1 MKTNAVIRIVIW
13 SLVIVLLVSTLGV
26 GLYRADHRP
35 TDKTP
40 VETVVP
46 ASTSPMLPVKEAA
59 SYATVIA
66 NAVNIRTTPNSD
78 SQAVGM
84 LEKNESVIIG
94 RQEKV
99 NGEDWA
105 YITQP
110 VSGWM
115 KCEYLAMNDQ
125 PKGPSD
131 GEIALDPNHIREID
145 IEWAA
150 GHITIESADVSAI
163 LISESANSPK
173 AEAMV
178 WKENNNK
185 LIIRYRETT
194 VWLGTTLNDVESKNL
209 TIQVPMGWTCDTL
222 EIDTASA
229 IVDVKNLGINEVD
242 FDSASGTCNFANC
255 VVNELDIDTASG
267 DISFSGS
274 LMALDCDAASAS
286 VFAVFDNV
294 PNRIDMDS
302 MSGNLDITLPS
313 SAGFT
318 VSLDA
323 LSSDFVC
330 EFGYAQNKDH
340 SYYRGDGKC
349 KINLD
354 AMSGDLYIREFKE
367 ATASPVGHHHT
378 DECNTNPESCPD
390 NSSHHT
396 EAHHN

>member
-13 SLVIVLLVSTLGV
+13 SLIITLLVSTLGL
-26 GLYRADHRP
+26 GLYRDNHRL
-35 TDKTP
+35 TCKTP

-46 ASTSPMLPVKEAA
+46 LSTAPISPVEETA
-59 SYATVIA
+59 SYATATVIA

-115 KCEYLAMNDQ
+115 KCEYLAMPDQ

-194 VWLGTTLNDVESKNL
+194 VWY
-209 TIQVPMGWTCDTL
+209 
-222 EIDTASA
+222 SA
-229 IVDVKNLGINEVD
+229 AE
-242 FDSASGTCNFANC
+242 
-255 VVNELDIDTASG
+255 
-267 DISFSGS
+267 DISTSGFS
-274 LMALDCDAASAS
+274 M
-286 VFAVFDNV
+286 
-294 PNRIDMDS
+294 
-302 MSGNLDITLPS
+302 
-313 SAGFT
+313 
-318 VSLDA
+318 
-323 LSSDFVC
+323 
-330 EFGYAQNKDH
+330 H
-340 SYYRGDGKC
+340 
-349 KINLD
+349 
-354 AMSGDLYIREFKE
+354 
-367 ATASPVGHHHT
+367 
-378 DECNTNPESCPD
+378 
-390 NSSHHT
+390 NSRVEDTRCRFHF
-396 EAHHN
+396 